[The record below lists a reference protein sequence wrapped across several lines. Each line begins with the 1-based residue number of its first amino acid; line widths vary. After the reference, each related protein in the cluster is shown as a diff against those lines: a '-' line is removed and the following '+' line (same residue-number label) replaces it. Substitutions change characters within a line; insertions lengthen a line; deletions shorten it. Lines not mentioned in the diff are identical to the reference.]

1 MDGIWWILVTGAQ
14 WNQLPER
21 YGKWN
26 SVYRFHLRWAKKGV
40 FTKVLK
46 QVAEENNE
54 DSFAVMDAS
63 YVKVHQDACYFP
75 LSDEHQSFGKTKGGR
90 NTKIHALTNGKVQA
104 LNFILTAGNK
114 HEVTVAVDLLEYAEG
129 RIILGDRGYDSDSLR
144 GEIEEAGGVA
154 QIPGK
159 SNRKEEVFYIK
170 EVAKIRHV
178 VENYFCKIK
187 RFRRIATRYDRT
199 SETYLSFLAL
209 ASLTTWIDN

>member
-26 SVYRFHLRWAKKGV
+26 SIYRFHLRWAKKGV
-40 FTKVLK
+40 FTKILK
-46 QVAEENNE
+46 YVAEQNNE

-75 LSDEHQSFGKTKGGR
+75 LDDENQCFGKTKGGR
-90 NTKIHALTNGKVQA
+90 NTKIHALTNGKGQA
-104 LNFILTAGNK
+104 LNFILTPVNK
-114 HEVTVAVDLLEYAEG
+114 HEVTVAIDLLEYGED
-129 RIILGDRGYDSDSLR
+129 RIVLGDKGYDSDQLR
-144 GEIEEAGGVA
+144 EEISAAGGIA

-159 SNRKEEVFYIK
+159 SNRIKEVFYIK

-178 VENYFCKIK
+178 VENYFCKVK
-187 RFRRIATRYDRT
+187 RFRRVATRYDRT
-199 SETYLSFLAL
+199 ADTYLSFLAL
-209 ASLTTWIDN
+209 ASLTTWIIN

>member
-1 MDGIWWILVTGAQ
+1 M
-14 WNQLPER
+14 PER